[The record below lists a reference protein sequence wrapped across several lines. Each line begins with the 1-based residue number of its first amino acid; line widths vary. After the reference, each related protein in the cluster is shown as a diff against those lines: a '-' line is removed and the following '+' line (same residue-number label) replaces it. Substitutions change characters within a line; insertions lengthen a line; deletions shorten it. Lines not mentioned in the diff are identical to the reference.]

1 VQIAEVDLA
10 GAARL
15 LADPSR
21 AAMLTLLLDG
31 RAYPAGALAQ
41 AAGIGRPAASA
52 HLQKL
57 LAAGL
62 IEVDRQGR
70 HRYHRITRA
79 DVAQAI
85 EALAAI
91 APPVPVRSLRQSTLA
106 RQLAAARTCYDHLAG
121 RAGVALRCT
130 LLDHGVLT
138 LSTPAGEAQT
148 TSFAVS
154 ELGAQRLATLGVDT
168 DALAHERRHLV
179 RDCLDWTERLP
190 HLAGA
195 LPTALFGAMVER
207 DWVTRRTGRH
217 IEIAATG
224 WSRLQ
229 AQLGCSGTCHPAAP
243 FIST

>member
-1 VQIAEVDLA
+1 VEIADVDVA
-10 GAARL
+10 RAAQL

-57 LAAGL
+57 IAAGL

-79 DVAQAI
+79 EVAQAV

-106 RQLAAARTCYDHLAG
+106 RQLATARTCYDHLAG
-121 RAGVALRCT
+121 RAGVALRVT

-138 LSTPAGEAQT
+138 DGPL
-148 TSFAVS
+148 AVS
-154 ELGAQRLATLGVDT
+154 EIGGGRLAALGVDT
-168 DALAHERRHLV
+168 EALARERRPLV
-179 RDCLDWTERLP
+179 RDCLDWTERVP
-190 HLAGA
+190 HLAGSLPAA
-195 LPTALFGAMVER
+195 LLSAAAER
-207 DWVTRRTGRH
+207 GWVTRREGRAVD
-217 IEIAATG
+217 ITATG
-224 WSRLQ
+224 WGALQ
-229 AQLGCSGTCHPAAP
+229 AQLGCCENCHSAESFVRIDQFHRP
-243 FIST
+243 

>member
-1 VQIAEVDLA
+1 VQIADVDVA
-10 GAARL
+10 RAARL

-57 LAAGL
+57 VTAGL

-121 RAGVALRCT
+121 RAGVALRHT
-130 LLDHGVLT
+130 LLDHGVLI
-138 LSTPAGEAQT
+138 LSTPAGDAQNT
-148 TSFAVS
+148 PYTVS
-154 ELGAQRLATLGVDT
+154 EIGSQRLATLGVDS
-168 DALAHERRHLV
+168 DALARERRRLV

-190 HLAGA
+190 HLAGSLPAA
-195 LPTALFGAMVER
+195 LLGTMVDR
-207 DWVTRRTGRH
+207 DWVTRRAGRR
-217 IEIAATG
+217 IDVAATG

-229 AQLGCSGTCHPAAP
+229 AKLGCSGTCHPAAP
-243 FIST
+243 FTST